1 MTYSNVSVRNSQK
14 ESDPL
19 STFRYKVLVDEKAIA
34 IFTECTLP
42 KLKWETEPIRE
53 GGLNSWVHQ
62 LPKTIAATTITLKA
76 GIGLS
81 QDLFRWYANSFNL
94 ASESL
99 KGDFATVVRK
109 TVAIE
114 MMDSSRKAVYTIYTQ
129 DAYPIEW
136 NGPGLNSGN
145 GNTVAIETLTIACG
159 QVLMGIS

>member
-1 MTYSNVSVRNSQK
+1 MSYINATVRDPLTDK
-14 ESDPL
+14 DPL
-19 STFRYKVLVDEKAIA
+19 STFRYKVLIEEKAIA

-62 LPKTIAATTITLKA
+62 LPKNIAATTITLKA

-81 QDLFRWYANSFNL
+81 RDLFMWYANSFNL

-99 KGDFATVVRK
+99 SADFAKAVRK
-109 TVAIE
+109 TVAVEIL
-114 MMDSSRKAVYTIYTQ
+114 DSTRSTIYTVYAQ

-136 NGPGLNSGN
+136 NGPNLNG
-145 GNTVAIETLTIACG
+145 GEGKTVAIETLTIACG
-159 QVLMGIS
+159 QILMGLN